1 MNTPYRNV
9 FGHDDNSVSNFA
21 HAGSS
26 EGTRWMWNGGS
37 EADLPPCGS
46 PVAVRARESI
56 ATDLHVGDSKQ
67 VRPVTPNEFTKFI
80 NAAVTFHQRD
90 LHAKGLVRQ
99 IQVTQHTPQLV
110 ESRRS
115 QVLSCTESPK
125 AEIVT
130 PIRGN
135 GRCWRNVSAAAK
147 TQFLDISPTT
157 HLVFQH
163 YISKLLTPPSAS
175 KENCLETN
183 REGRKARI
191 HHKERKG
198 NQSVRAYLG
207 KFRSSLGR
215 VMDNNVIRSKPFNI
229 KTP

>member
-1 MNTPYRNV
+1 MSTPYRNL
-9 FGHDDNSVSNFA
+9 FGHDDNSVTNLALAEPSM
-21 HAGSS
+21 GSR
-26 EGTRWMWNGGS
+26 GMWNGGS

-67 VRPVTPNEFTKFI
+67 VRPVTPKEFTKFI

-135 GRCWRNVSAAAK
+135 GRCCRNVSVASK
-147 TQFLDISPTT
+147 TQFLDISATT
-157 HLVFQH
+157 HLVPQS
-163 YISKLLTPPSAS
+163 YMSKNLTPHWAS
-175 KENCLETN
+175 KNTHHETGK
-183 REGRKARI
+183 EGRESGIRR
-191 HHKERKG
+191 ERVCW
-198 NQSVRAYLG
+198 NQAAHEILCKLRPELAQIPA
-207 KFRSSLGR
+207 
-215 VMDNNVIRSKPFNI
+215 NNVRFSEPSNI
-229 KTP
+229 NTP

>member
-1 MNTPYRNV
+1 M
-9 FGHDDNSVSNFA
+9 
-21 HAGSS
+21 GSR
-26 EGTRWMWNGGS
+26 GMWNGGS

-67 VRPVTPNEFTKFI
+67 VRPVTPKEFTKFI

-135 GRCWRNVSAAAK
+135 GRCCRNVSVASK
-147 TQFLDISPTT
+147 TQFLDISATT
-157 HLVFQH
+157 HLVPQS
-163 YISKLLTPPSAS
+163 YMSKNLTPHWAS
-175 KENCLETN
+175 KNTHHETGK
-183 REGRKARI
+183 EGRESGIRR
-191 HHKERKG
+191 ERVCW
-198 NQSVRAYLG
+198 NQAAHEILCKLRPELAQIPA
-207 KFRSSLGR
+207 
-215 VMDNNVIRSKPFNI
+215 NNVRFSEPSNI
-229 KTP
+229 NTP